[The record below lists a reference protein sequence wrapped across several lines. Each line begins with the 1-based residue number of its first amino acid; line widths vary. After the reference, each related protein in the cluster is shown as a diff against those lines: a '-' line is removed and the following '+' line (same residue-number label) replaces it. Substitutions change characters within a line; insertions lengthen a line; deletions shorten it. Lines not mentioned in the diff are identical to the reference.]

1 MSDFLGYLVDP
12 FLWNGLW
19 VAIQITVVS
28 MVLALI
34 LGLVLALMRE
44 SRLAVVRIPAALYT
58 WLMRGTPLLLQLV
71 FLYTALPTVGIRMG
85 PLVTAIIGFTLTRRR
100 SRARSSVA
108 ASGRSTRPRSWLQLT
123 RHGAR
128 SSR

>member
-44 SRLAVVRIPAALYT
+44 SRSAALC
-58 WLMRGTPLLLQLV
+58 RG
-71 FLYTALPTVGIRMG
+71 
-85 PLVTAIIGFTLTRRR
+85 RRAGAAAAY
-100 SRARSSVA
+100 RA
-108 ASGRSTRPRSWLQLT
+108 
-123 RHGAR
+123 
-128 SSR
+128 